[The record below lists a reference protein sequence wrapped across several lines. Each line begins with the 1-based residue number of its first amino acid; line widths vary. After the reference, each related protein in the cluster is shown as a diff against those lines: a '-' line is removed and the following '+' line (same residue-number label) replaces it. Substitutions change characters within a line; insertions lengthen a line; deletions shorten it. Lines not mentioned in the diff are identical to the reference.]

1 MNNEKEKEIELEN
14 QKEEINEIVGDYK
27 YGFRTDVENIFDTGR
42 GINED
47 VVRLISKMK
56 NEPEW
61 MLDIRL
67 KAYHEFAKMKWPT
80 FGPDLSSVT
89 FDDYI
94 YYIKSSKKTESSWDE
109 VPTAIKDTFD
119 KLGIREAEQKYLAG
133 VSTQFESE
141 VVYLSLIHI

>member
-1 MNNEKEKEIELEN
+1 
-14 QKEEINEIVGDYK
+14 
-27 YGFRTDVENIFDTGR
+27 
-42 GINED
+42 
-47 VVRLISKMK
+47 MK

-94 YYIKSSKKTESSWDE
+94 YYIKSSKKLKAVGMKFLPQSK
-109 VPTAIKDTFD
+109 I
-119 KLGIREAEQKYLAG
+119 L
-133 VSTQFESE
+133 
-141 VVYLSLIHI
+141 LIN

>member
-1 MNNEKEKEIELEN
+1 MKEVKFEKGLDEEKVRKISEL
-14 QKEEINEIVGDYK
+14 
-27 YGFRTDVENIFDTGR
+27 
-42 GINED
+42 
-47 VVRLISKMK
+47 K

-94 YYIKSSKKTESSWDE
+94 YYIKSSKSITKKKVMS
-109 VPTAIKDTFD
+109 
-119 KLGIREAEQKYLAG
+119 
-133 VSTQFESE
+133 
-141 VVYLSLIHI
+141 